1 MDYSFIPSVAK
12 QKVRTITYKM
22 KDVFEKK
29 SESVFVHGFE
39 IRLTHFVNPNR
50 MKARNVMDNNN
61 ENVILAMTVSA
72 SAEVTR
78 PEKEEE

>member
-1 MDYSFIPSVAK
+1 MD
-12 QKVRTITYKM
+12 
-22 KDVFEKK
+22 
-29 SESVFVHGFE
+29 
-39 IRLTHFVNPNR
+39 
-50 MKARNVMDNNN
+50 NN

>member
-29 SESVFVHGFE
+29 TVPASKK
-39 IRLTHFVNPNR
+39 N
-50 MKARNVMDNNN
+50 K
-61 ENVILAMTVSA
+61 VISKVKKVIS
-72 SAEVTR
+72 
-78 PEKEEE
+78 